1 MNKKKNIL
9 TIFITICF
17 VINST
22 ALFAS
27 RIVDEVENPSDELDP
42 PPSPIDDFIIPMI
55 ISAII
60 YVIFKFYRQYLV
72 EKSNSIIN

>member
-27 RIVDEVENPSDELDP
+27 RVVDEVENPSDELDV
-42 PPSPIDDFIIPMI
+42 PPSPINDLIIPMI
-55 ISAII
+55 VLAII
-60 YVIFKFYRQYLV
+60 YVIFIFYKKYLV
-72 EKSNSIIN
+72 EKSNTLIN